1 MFHMM
6 KYRLLSL
13 MREKVIVF
21 WAMLFPILLGS
32 LFYVSFGSSDYE
44 IETIKAGV
52 VEESDSEIAKQFME
66 YINMIEDEEDG
77 LIELV
82 ALDSKEALE
91 KLKHIDVSGV
101 YYVGE
106 DIELAVTGSNIGS
119 SVMKSLLDTFN
130 RQAQMYMTIAKEK
143 PSMLAEVAAGE
154 YMQYVEKTNLAGK
167 KVDGE
172 VQYFLALIAL
182 GCMFGGFIGYTI
194 ACKLQA
200 NISDIGIR
208 RAVTCVDKFKQI
220 AADELVGV
228 GVQYFNLII
237 LMLYLN
243 FVLKI
248 DLGDSAGKLM
258 VIGILGD
265 FIGVGIGTI
274 VGSLS
279 KLTEGMRIGIII
291 AAGLVSSFMSGLMVA
306 GVKRF
311 IELRCPL
318 LNKINPAA
326 VITDAIYSASVYDDV
341 ERYRSNVIILLV
353 MVVIII
359 FASFLLTR
367 RVRYDSI

>member
-6 KYRLLSL
+6 KYRFLSL

-21 WAMLFPILLGS
+21 WSMLFPILLGS
-32 LFYVSFGSSDYE
+32 LFYVSFGSADYK
-44 IETIKAGV
+44 IETIKVGV
-52 VEESDSEIAKQFME
+52 VEENDSAMAKQFME
-66 YINMIEDEEDG
+66 YINMIEDREEG

-82 ALDSKEALE
+82 SLDKEKADE

-106 DIELAVTGSNIGS
+106 DIELVVTGSNIGS
-119 SVMKSLLDTFN
+119 NVMKSLLDTFN

-143 PSMLAEVAAGE
+143 PSMLVEAAAGE
-154 YMQYVEKTNLAGK
+154 YIQYVKKTNLAGK
-167 KVDGE
+167 EVNSE
-172 VQYFLALIAL
+172 VQYFLSLIAL
-182 GCMFGGFIGYTI
+182 GSMFGGFIGYAI
-194 ACKLQA
+194 VCKLQA
-200 NISDIGIR
+200 NVSDIGIR
-208 RAVTCVDKFKQI
+208 RAVTCVNKFKQI
-220 AADELVGV
+220 AADGLVGV

-248 DLGDSAGKLM
+248 DLGDSAVKLM

-265 FIGVGIGTI
+265 FIGVGIGII

-291 AAGLVSSFMSGLMVA
+291 TTGLVSSFMAGLMVS

-311 IELRCPL
+311 VELRCPL
-318 LNKINPAA
+318 LNRINPAA
-326 VITDAIYSASVYDDV
+326 VIADAIYSASVYDDV
-341 ERYRSNVIILLV
+341 ERYGRNIMILLV
-353 MVVIII
+353 MVAIII
-359 FASFLLTR
+359 FTSFLLTR